1 MNLAGIFNFFILCL
15 HIKGQFTSILTVNF
29 LSPKIGDCNVC
40 LSLFTHTHVV
50 SKKCKKEN
58 NFQLILSLL
67 VLKFLMQCAIGV
79 CLN

>member
-1 MNLAGIFNFFILCL
+1 MNLAGILFNFFHSLFSIYLC
-15 HIKGQFTSILTVNF
+15 ILTVNF
-29 LSPKIGDCNVC
+29 LSPKIGNCNVC
-40 LSLFTHTHVV
+40 LSLFTHAHVV

-67 VLKFLMQCAIGV
+67 VLKFLMQCAIDV